1 MGKIKKIEKRD
12 GRIVD
17 FDQEKITNAIF
28 KAAQAVG
35 GKDRERAKYLS
46 DQVVK
51 ELEKK
56 YGERR
61 IPTVE
66 EIQDIVE
73 KILIEHG
80 HARTAKA
87 YILYRQKKAE
97 IREEKKKILN
107 KESLDEIDK
116 KFSVNALRV
125 LAYRYLIRDEEGNI
139 IESPKELFQR
149 VAITIVLPEILYDER
164 VYSKDGGYKPPIAL
178 SSYLSNLD
186 ALDRKISIGKY
197 KLTKWHL
204 ERFISAYEELANEGK
219 MKVSFDELMAMLKSG
234 AFDRY
239 EQLADKYFN

>member
-35 GKDRERAKYLS
+35 GKDRERAEYLS

-125 LAYRYLIRDEEGNI
+125 LRTVI
-139 IESPKELFQR
+139 
-149 VAITIVLPEILYDER
+149 
-164 VYSKDGGYKPPIAL
+164 
-178 SSYLSNLD
+178 
-186 ALDRKISIGKY
+186 
-197 KLTKWHL
+197 
-204 ERFISAYEELANEGK
+204 
-219 MKVSFDELMAMLKSG
+219 
-234 AFDRY
+234 
-239 EQLADKYFN
+239 